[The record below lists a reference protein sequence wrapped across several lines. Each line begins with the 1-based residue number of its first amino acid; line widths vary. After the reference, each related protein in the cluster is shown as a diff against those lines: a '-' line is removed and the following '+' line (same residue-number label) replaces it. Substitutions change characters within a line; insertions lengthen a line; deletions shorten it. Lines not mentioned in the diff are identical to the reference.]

1 MCPRPRVAGVAE
13 PGAGPFNLR
22 PEHALFTPARS
33 PGRTLASALGWP
45 VLCHSCPPSP
55 PHPIANKHQP
65 PRGSP
70 ALPSAGARA
79 VLAPRAPQAPVR
91 VAAWSG
97 KRVLGTPAGGS
108 PGPCGG
114 QSDRRSRQ

>member
-79 VLAPRAPQAPVR
+79 ILTPWAPQAPVR

-97 KRVLGTPAGGS
+97 KRVLGTPARGL
-108 PGPCGG
+108 PGPLRW
-114 QSDRRSRQ
+114 SE